1 MALYIGLMS
10 GTSADAIDAALV
22 EISEKSV
29 ELISSYQLPIT
40 TNVRSAIYQLALD
53 HSGEIE
59 QIRYLDKTIADLSCK
74 AIENLCAKT
83 ETKKTAIRAIGSHG
97 QTVRHYPASDG
108 QRGYSLQ
115 VGDPN
120 IIAETTGITTVA
132 DFRRRDIAAGGQGA
146 PLAASF
152 HRTAFHNRSNDRV
165 IVNIGGIAN
174 ITYLP
179 RQADVIGFDTGP
191 GNGLMD
197 SWFQQHHQGRF
208 DSDGHWA
215 ASGNVDKKLLSQ
227 LLKHSFL
234 TLPIPKSTGRE
245 EFNLPWLQ
253 EQLALCSQKTSAA
266 DIQATLLAFTTE
278 TIANHIDKVDP
289 QKHSEIY
296 ICGGGSHNRQLMKNL
311 TLKLQPRHVATTL
324 ALGIHPDWVEA
335 IAFAWLAK
343 QSLRGLAGN
352 IPSVTGAHRETVL
365 GGIYWGV
372 GNNITE

>member
-1 MALYIGLMS
+1 MDLYIGLMS

-22 EISEKSV
+22 DINDNRI
-29 ELISSYQLPIT
+29 ELVNTYSLPIQPEI
-40 TNVRSAIYQLALD
+40 REAIHQLALD
-53 HSGEIE
+53 NGGEIE
-59 QIRYLDKTIADLSCK
+59 QIRYLDKIIADLCCT
-74 AIENLCAKT
+74 AVENLCAQT

-97 QTVRHYPASDG
+97 QTVRHYPASDRE
-108 QRGYSLQ
+108 QGYSLQ

-120 IIAETTGITTVA
+120 IIAETTGITTIA

-146 PLAASF
+146 PLAAGF
-152 HRTAFHNRSNDRV
+152 HRTAFHTRSNDRV

-179 RQADVIGFDTGP
+179 KQGDVIGFDTGP

-197 SWFQQHHQGRF
+197 SWFQRHHQDNF

-215 ASGNVDKKLLSQ
+215 ASGNVDEKLLNQ
-227 LLKHSFL
+227 LLKNSFL

-253 EQLALCSQKTSAA
+253 KQLAVCSQKTGAA
-266 DIQATLLAFTTE
+266 DIQATLLAFTIE
-278 TIANHIDKVDP
+278 TIARHIDKVDP
-289 QKHSEIY
+289 QGHSEIY

-335 IAFAWLAK
+335 VAFAWLAK
-343 QSLRGLAGN
+343 QSLKGLTGN
-352 IPSVTGAHRETVL
+352 VPSVTGACRETVL
-365 GGIYWGV
+365 GGIYLGV
-372 GNNITE
+372 GNNIAD

>member
-1 MALYIGLMS
+1 MDLYIGLMS

-22 EISEKSV
+22 DINDNRIKLVNTYS
-29 ELISSYQLPIT
+29 LPIQPEI
-40 TNVRSAIYQLALD
+40 REAIHQLALD
-53 HSGEIE
+53 NSGEIE
-59 QIRYLDKTIADLSCK
+59 QIRYLDKIIADLCCT
-74 AIENLCAKT
+74 AVENLCAQT

-97 QTVRHYPASDG
+97 QTVRHYPASDKE
-108 QRGYSLQ
+108 QGYSLQ

-120 IIAETTGITTVA
+120 IIAETTGITTIA

-146 PLAASF
+146 PLAAGF
-152 HRTAFHNRSNDRV
+152 HRTAFHTRSNDRV

-179 RQADVIGFDTGP
+179 KQGDVIGFDTGP

-197 SWFQQHHQGRF
+197 SWFQRYHQDNF

-215 ASGNVDKKLLSQ
+215 ASGNVDKKLLNQ
-227 LLKHSFL
+227 LLKNSFL

-253 EQLALCSQKTSAA
+253 KQLAVCSQKTGAA
-266 DIQATLLAFTTE
+266 DIQATLLAFTIE
-278 TIANHIDKVDP
+278 TIARHIDKVDP
-289 QKHSEIY
+289 QGHSEIY

-324 ALGIHPDWVEA
+324 ALGIDPDWVEA
-335 IAFAWLAK
+335 VAFAWLAK
-343 QSLRGLAGN
+343 QSLKGLTGN
-352 IPSVTGAHRETVL
+352 VPSVTGACRETVL
-365 GGIYWGV
+365 GGIYLGV
-372 GNNITE
+372 GNNIAD